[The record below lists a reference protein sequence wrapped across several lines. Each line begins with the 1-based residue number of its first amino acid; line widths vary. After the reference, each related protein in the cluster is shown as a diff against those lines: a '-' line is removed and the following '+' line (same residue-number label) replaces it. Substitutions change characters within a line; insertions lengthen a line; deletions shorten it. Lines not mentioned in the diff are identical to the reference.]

1 MSRRVAI
8 ITDANMHLGPDLA
21 RILASRQHDLVLG
34 EPAPGLAEELVA
46 QGAQVESVRGV
57 ADLSVP
63 SSIATLMAA
72 AIARFGRIDAACV
85 RTGKIVGGDFLDATI
100 DDFHTLVTH
109 NLEAVFHVL
118 KALLPHM
125 EQAGTG
131 QVVIVTS
138 ATGARAQPNSALYS
152 TTRAAANM
160 LVKNAALSVAKHGV
174 TVNAIGTNYLDYPGF
189 RGASGADD
197 PDVRRAIEARVP
209 IGRLGQPH
217 EVAHFCASLLDGV
230 NYFQT
235 GQFFSLSGGWSD

>member
-46 QGAQVESVRGV
+46 QGTQVEAVYGV
-57 ADLSVP
+57 ADLSAP
-63 SSIATLMAA
+63 GSIATLMEAA
-72 AIARFGRIDAACV
+72 MARFGRIDAACV
-85 RTGKIVGGDFLDATI
+85 RTGKIVTGDFLEATI
-100 DDFHTLVTH
+100 DDFHTLVSH

-118 KALLPHM
+118 KALLKHM
-125 EQAGTG
+125 EKAGSG

-138 ATGARAQPNSALYS
+138 ATGARAQPRSALYS

-160 LVKNAALSVAKHGV
+160 LVKNAALSVAKRGV

-189 RGASGADD
+189 LGVSGADD
-197 PDVRRAIEARVP
+197 PEVRRAIEARVP
-209 IGRLGQPH
+209 IGRLGQPY